1 MLPALFLSIQL
12 ERGSGQ
18 DVENIAVIRQSS
30 LVVQWGENPAWALQW
45 LGFDP
50 CPGDVHRPQA
60 WPSKQTNK
68 KHGRARFLPPKGSP
82 LSGDGAYLWWLQS
95 WPQSTVETKIVKE
108 RLFPRKPE
116 GLHRGGDWAG
126 CGGRFIWGQSIN
138 EKAGTATGQEQI
150 PTTSTFFSSSQKNLI
165 HYNESMIF

>member
-30 LVVQWGENPAWALQW
+30 PVVQWGENPAWALQWFGSLLW

-68 KHGRARFLPPKGSP
+68 NMAGQGSCLQRAPHL
-82 LSGDGAYLWWLQS
+82 
-95 WPQSTVETKIVKE
+95 VETGPTYDGS
-108 RLFPRKPE
+108 RA
-116 GLHRGGDWAG
+116 GL
-126 CGGRFIWGQSIN
+126 
-138 EKAGTATGQEQI
+138 KAQWE
-150 PTTSTFFSSSQKNLI
+150 PK
-165 HYNESMIF
+165 